1 MSPKKAAFLR
11 KQLLNWYDLFRR
23 DLPWRAP
30 SGASPDPYRV
40 WLSEIMLQQTTVAT
54 AGPYFENFITRWPN
68 LRSLADASLDEVLH
82 SWQGLGYYARARNL
96 LRCAKLLK
104 DQYDCKF
111 PQSET
116 ILLSL
121 PGIGQYTAAAILT
134 IAYNKPA
141 NVVDGNVERVV
152 ARLFGIED
160 PLPSSK
166 NKLRQSAEQLV
177 PSKSEGRPGDY
188 AQALM
193 DLGAMICLPRKPKCD
208 KCPWAAS
215 CKSAQSGQAQFLPR
229 RKPKK
234 IKPIRYG
241 TVYWVQTEDGEVL
254 LRRRPE
260 KGLLGGMMEF
270 PSTEWVE
277 GKEQTEMTLAG
288 LSIGNRATRVEG
300 IISHTFTHFK
310 LELSLSVVRLPQ
322 RIELG
327 GLIWCLPKHFGE
339 QAFSSLMKKVA
350 QHAMRHLG

>member
-1 MSPKKAAFLR
+1 M
-11 KQLLNWYDLFRR
+11 NWYDLFGR

-54 AGPYFENFITRWPN
+54 VGPYFENFISRWPN

-96 LRCAKLLK
+96 HRCAKLLK

-116 ILLSL
+116 MLLSL
-121 PGIGQYTAAAILT
+121 PGIGEYTAAALLT
-134 IAYNKPA
+134 IAFNKPA

-160 PLPSSK
+160 PLPPSK

-193 DLGAMICLPRKPKCD
+193 DLGAMICLPGKPKCD
-208 KCPWAAS
+208 TCPWVAS

-229 RKPKK
+229 REPKK
-234 IKPIRYG
+234 IKPVRYG
-241 TVYWVQTEDGEVL
+241 IVYWIQTEDGEVL

-270 PSTEWVE
+270 PSTDWVE
-277 GKEQTEMTLAG
+277 EKKQTEMTLTG
-288 LSIGNRATRVEG
+288 LPIGNRATRVEG

-310 LELSLSVVRLPQ
+310 LELSLSVVLLTQ
-322 RIELG
+322 RVELND
-327 GLIWCLPKHFGE
+327 LIWCQPKHFGE
-339 QAFSSLMKKVA
+339 HAFSSLMKKVA
-350 QHAMRHLG
+350 QHAMRYLE

>member
-1 MSPKKAAFLR
+1 MR
-11 KQLLNWYDLFRR
+11 KQLLNWYDFFGR

-96 LRCAKLLK
+96 HRCATLLK

-116 ILLSL
+116 MLLSL
-121 PGIGQYTAAAILT
+121 PGIGQYTAAAILA
-134 IAYNKPA
+134 IAFNKPA

-152 ARLFGIED
+152 ARLFEIED
-160 PLPSSK
+160 PLPPSK
-166 NKLRQSAEQLV
+166 NKLRHSAEQLV

-208 KCPWAAS
+208 KCPWAPS
-215 CKSAQSGQAQFLPR
+215 CRSAQSGQAQFLPR
-229 RKPKK
+229 REPKK
-234 IKPIRYG
+234 IKPVRYG
-241 TVYWVQTEDGEVL
+241 IVYWIQTEDEEVL
-254 LRRRPE
+254 IRRRPE

-277 GKEQTEMTLAG
+277 EKEQTEMTIAG
-288 LSIGNRATRVEG
+288 IPIGNRAAKVEG

-310 LELSLSVVRLPQ
+310 LELSLSVVRLPR
-322 RIELG
+322 RIELED
-327 GLIWCLPKHFGE
+327 LIWCSPKHFGE
-339 QAFSSLMKKVA
+339 HAFSSLMKKVA
-350 QHAMRHLG
+350 QHAMRYLE